1 MVGLNVWSSALKV
14 WDKVNPDDGV
24 ASPEGCVAVLLAT
37 SEEAAEMDGESCGID
52 GACCDSKGIFAAYA
66 SQVAGQ
72 SPDPG
77 PGQVPRKA
85 RQAQW
90 HGVHARG
97 CSQLRVTPLVGATA
111 AVGATGSLR
120 ADTIC

>member
-1 MVGLNVWSSALKV
+1 MGRA
-14 WDKVNPDDGV
+14 
-24 ASPEGCVAVLLAT
+24 AT
-37 SEEAAEMDGESCGID
+37 PRESLPHTLPRWP
-52 GACCDSKGIFAAYA
+52 A
-66 SQVAGQ
+66 

-90 HGVHARG
+90 HGVHACG
-97 CSQLRVTPLVGATA
+97 CSQLRVTVLVGATA
-111 AVGATGSLR
+111 AVGTTGSLR